1 MRNIVIGI
9 DFSKST
15 FDATV
20 LDKTV
25 AEVETSKVCEGV
37 HCKFNNN
44 IQGFKDC
51 LAWLTDITGQEASED
66 WLFCGED
73 TGHYSMKMSNFLY
86 SKNLFMWLEMP
97 LRIKRS
103 MGIVRG
109 KSDKADS
116 FRIADYAWRH
126 QDKAVR
132 YEPEGKTVAK
142 LRAIFLQRL
151 KFVEIRKALEVR
163 TKDIKDMAG
172 ELECVDFIKS
182 ETEPIIEKIKDAI
195 GDCDAKMEE
204 IIESDEEIKKT
215 HTCITS
221 IKGISLI
228 NSVAFI
234 VYTNNFKGFNGNPR
248 KIATYWGVAVFSQ
261 SSGTSVY
268 RPAQTCPMASRML
281 KALITEAA
289 WASIRWEPR
298 IRDYYNGL
306 LQRGKH
312 PGVALNNVKNKLIHI
327 VTALANSGKKYEQ
340 NYEQNRQNKK
350 VA

>member
-1 MRNIVIGI
+1 MKNIVIGI

-20 LDKTV
+20 LDMT
-25 AEVETSKVCEGV
+25 AARVENSQVGNGI
-37 HCKFNNN
+37 HGKFNNN

-51 LAWLTDITGQEASED
+51 LAWVTKTVKQKPSED

-73 TGHYSMKMSNFLY
+73 TGHYSLRMSKFLY
-86 SKNLFMWLEMP
+86 SRNLFMWLESP

-116 FRIADYAWRH
+116 YRIADYAWRY
-126 QDKAVR
+126 QDKATR
-132 YEPEGKTVAK
+132 YVPVSKTVAK
-142 LRAIFLQRL
+142 LRAIFQQRL
-151 KFVEIRKALEVR
+151 KYVEMRKALEVR
-163 TKDIKDMAG
+163 TADITEMSG
-172 ELECVDFIKS
+172 ELECEDFIKS
-182 ETEPIIEKIKDAI
+182 RNEAIIDDLKNAI
-195 GDCDAKMEE
+195 SDCDAKMEE
-204 IIESDEEIKKT
+204 IINSDEEIKKT
-215 HTCITS
+215 HENITS

-234 VYTNNFKGFNGNPR
+234 VYTNNFKGFDGNPR

-261 SSGTSVY
+261 SSGTSVNK
-268 RPAQTCPMASRML
+268 PARTCPMSASTL
-281 KALITEAA
+281 KALLTEAA
-289 WASIRWEPR
+289 WVSIRWEPR
-298 IRDYYNGL
+298 IKDYYYGL
-306 LQRGKH
+306 VKRGKH

-327 VTALANSGKKYEQ
+327 ITALATNGMKYEQ

>member
-20 LDKTV
+20 LDMT
-25 AEVETSKVCEGV
+25 AVEAGTSKVCDGV
-37 HCKFNNN
+37 HCKFDNKV
-44 IQGFKDC
+44 QGFKEC
-51 LAWLTDITGQEASED
+51 LEWIRKVTKQEPSDD

-73 TGHYSMKMSNFLY
+73 TGHYSLKMAKFLY
-86 SKNLFMWLEMP
+86 SKGLFMWLEMS

-103 MGIVRG
+103 IGIVRG

-116 FRIADYAWRH
+116 YRIADYAWRH
-126 QDKAVR
+126 QDKAIR
-132 YEPEGKTVAK
+132 YEPTGKTVAK
-142 LRAIFLQRL
+142 LRTIFLLRL
-151 KFVEIRKALEVR
+151 KLVETRKAMEVR
-163 TKDIKDMAG
+163 MKDLNDMECA
-172 ELECVDFIKS
+172 LECVDFAKS
-182 ETEPIIEKIKDAI
+182 ETGPIIEKIKDAI
-195 GDCDAKMEE
+195 DDCDAKMEE
-204 IIESDEEIKKT
+204 IIDSDEEVKAT
-215 HTCITS
+215 HANITS

-234 VYTNNFKGFNGNPR
+234 VYTNNFKGFDGNPR
-248 KIATYWGVAVFSQ
+248 KIATYWGVAVFSEI
-261 SSGTSVY
+261 SGTSVHK
-268 RPAQTCPMASRML
+268 PAQTCPMASRTL

-289 WASIRWEPR
+289 WVSIRWEPR
-298 IRDYYNGL
+298 IRDYYQGL
-306 LQRGKH
+306 IKRGKH

-327 VTALANSGKKYEQ
+327 VTALATSGKRYEQ